1 MKKNDKTKRMA
12 LTAGLSLLCV
22 CLICGLCFY
31 MDRMADTPRPAL
43 PATSQGQGGD
53 ATVPGITVPEVSG
66 EIRPVDP
73 PAEDSAE
80 SGDPAATVPPVE
92 SNPVTVLPEA
102 QGDKGTAAQ
111 RQEEKENATPPSVPP
126 DQLGDDVEYGVQ
138 PEHDP
143 ETTPPPV
150 NPPQGPQ
157 GGDTNSKGQIY
168 LPGFGWVEDTSGQN
182 TQSGTDNGLHN
193 GNKVGEM

>member
-1 MKKNDKTKRMA
+1 MKKNEKTKRTA
-12 LTAGLSLLCV
+12 IIAGLSLLCI
-22 CLICGLCFY
+22 CMICGLFVY

-43 PATSQGQGGD
+43 PSTSQEQGGAD
-53 ATVPGITVPEVSG
+53 VDVPEITVPDISS
-66 EIRPVDP
+66 EIKPVDP
-73 PAEDSAE
+73 PAT
-80 SGDPAATVPPVE
+80 SGDPAVTVPPVE
-92 SNPVTVLPEA
+92 SKPVTVLPEA
-102 QGDKGTAAQ
+102 QGDKGTAAE
-111 RQEEKENATPPSVPP
+111 RQQEKEAATPPSVPP

-150 NPPQGPQ
+150 NPPQEPQ
-157 GGDTNSKGQIY
+157 GGDTRSDGAIY
-168 LPGFGWVEDTSGQN
+168 VPGFGWVENSGEN